1 MLDKQNRKGG
11 DGDDCHRPLRLIED
25 MKGIKQMK
33 DRINDIRNLILK
45 LKMIG
50 DEGTE
55 YRGAV
60 CKVDTYM
67 KSLDDMFLPAKTDF
81 NNTPDVYEQIKA
93 CYQTIGTLTS
103 KYTIDIHSNLQTYP
117 SNTQRAL
124 ENISSSLSSAKVEI
138 ENILGTISS
147 DFDQNR
153 FEQELDNLA
162 YYLESI
168 INIVNQQ
175 IQLLTYL
182 IGDLEEFSK
191 MDVLTIKKNM
201 NDILSG
207 IGEGSKD
214 FEYAKELLLNT
225 QNELEN
231 EISSQINNIIA
242 DGAGIF
248 LGIVIA
254 ALTIAITVTSG
265 GTALPITLSTIVGIG
280 TIAATCVP
288 IIMDSIELKSL
299 QAELEKTV
307 NKIDSYEQD
316 ILLFTQWEAAVE
328 KVNDGLQGMIKQF
341 KVINQSWTDVRNGFD
356 FILSEVQKSKDT
368 ASTELTVDDWKEID
382 ETLTTCQKVC
392 QETSERVTNLSL
404 AEISVSDASIEI
416 NMTEEE
422 IKSALASS
430 KVVSFTEYMLSA

>member
-1 MLDKQNRKGG
+1 M
-11 DGDDCHRPLRLIED
+11 
-25 MKGIKQMK
+25 
-33 DRINDIRNLILK
+33 
-45 LKMIG
+45 
-50 DEGTE
+50 
-55 YRGAV
+55 
-60 CKVDTYM
+60 
-67 KSLDDMFLPAKTDF
+67 
-81 NNTPDVYEQIKA
+81 
-93 CYQTIGTLTS
+93 
-103 KYTIDIHSNLQTYP
+103 
-117 SNTQRAL
+117 
-124 ENISSSLSSAKVEI
+124 SSAKVEI